1 MPKNKGKGGKKKR
14 RGKSDANFVVRELI
28 EKDGPSQEYAQ
39 VIKLLGNGRLEA
51 KCFKKNFKNEKFVD
65 FSSKNRICLIR
76 GSMRKRIWIASND
89 LVLISLREFDDD
101 KGDVIHKYEE
111 NEAKKLMRRGEI
123 PNIVLNTHVT
133 EEKKTND
140 EKIEIVKEE
149 EIMFENSDSDDDDVL
164 IDKL

>member
-1 MPKNKGKGGKKKR
+1 MPQNKGKGGKKKR

-28 EKDGPSQEYAQ
+28 LKDGPCQEYAQ

-51 KCFKKNFKNEKFVD
+51 KCFKKNIANGKFVD

-89 LVLISLREFDDD
+89 LILISLREFDDN

-111 NEAKKLMRRGEI
+111 NEAKKLMRRCEI

-133 EEKKTND
+133 EEKKTNN

>member
-28 EKDGPSQEYAQ
+28 EKDGASQEYAQ

-51 KCFKKNFKNEKFVD
+51 KCFKKNVKNGKFVD

-89 LVLISLREFDDD
+89 LVLISLREFDND

-111 NEAKKLMRRGEI
+111 NEAKKLMKRGEI